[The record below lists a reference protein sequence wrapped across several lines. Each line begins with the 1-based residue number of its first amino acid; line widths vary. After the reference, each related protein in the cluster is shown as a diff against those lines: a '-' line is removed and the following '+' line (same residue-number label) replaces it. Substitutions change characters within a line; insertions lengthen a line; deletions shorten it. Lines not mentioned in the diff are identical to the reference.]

1 MEVMEFKDH
10 ATLAQPELI
19 SLEQATLARAG
30 EALEATHA
38 AMAQQI
44 ARLNAELI
52 TGFLQF
58 HKVSAAFETSS
69 IKELIFSPSC
79 APAE

>member
-10 ATLAQPELI
+10 ATLGQPELI

-38 AMAQQI
+38 AMAQ
-44 ARLNAELI
+44 
-52 TGFLQF
+52 
-58 HKVSAAFETSS
+58 
-69 IKELIFSPSC
+69 
-79 APAE
+79 